1 MTTELLSARDICV
14 NYGAVRALDGVSI
27 HVDEG
32 EVVSVIGSNGA
43 GKTTL
48 MKTIAGLLAS
58 RSGVIKLRDQDVT
71 GVEAQDLVGRGISLV
86 PEGRQVFGRMSVE
99 ENLILGAYS
108 RGGVALEDD
117 FAHCFALFPRLQER
131 RRQRAGTRSGGEQQ
145 MLAIARGLM
154 SRPKLLLMDE
164 PSLGLAPQL
173 VSKTFEVIESL
184 RAGGTTILMV
194 EQMARQALRASD
206 RAYVLEHG
214 RIVHEGRPPICS
226 TIRGCSAPIWGRNT
240 VRPVRPLRHR
250 PRRQPE
256 KLPRGPL
263 GPVQRQAEGQPFEFG
278 RRQAG
283 TGKPTAAG
291 SAARSTAS
299 GS

>member
-1 MTTELLSARDICV
+1 MPCGPTRRRWGRIPIMTTEMLSVREIHV
-14 NYGAVRALDGVSI
+14 GYGAVRALEGVSI

-48 MKTIAGLLAS
+48 MKTIAGLLD
-58 RSGVIKLRDQDVT
+58 SGRGAITFGGLDIT
-71 GVEAQDLVGRGISLV
+71 GIEAQHLVERGISLV

-108 RGGVALEDD
+108 RGASALEDD
-117 FAHCFALFPRLQER
+117 FEHCFALFPRLEER
-131 RRQRAGTRSGGEQQ
+131 RRQRAGTLSGGEQQ

-173 VSKTFEVIESL
+173 VSRTFEVVERL
-184 RAGGTTILMV
+184 RADGTTILMV
-194 EQMARQALRASD
+194 EQMARQALKVSD

-214 RIVHEGRPPICS
+214 RIVGEGASRD
-226 TIRGCSAPIWGRNT
+226 
-240 VRPVRPLRHR
+240 LLDD
-250 PRRQPE
+250 PRV
-256 KLPRGPL
+256 L
-263 GPVQRQAEGQPFEFG
+263 GAYL
-278 RRQAG
+278 
-283 TGKPTAAG
+283 G
-291 SAARSTAS
+291 S
-299 GS
+299 G